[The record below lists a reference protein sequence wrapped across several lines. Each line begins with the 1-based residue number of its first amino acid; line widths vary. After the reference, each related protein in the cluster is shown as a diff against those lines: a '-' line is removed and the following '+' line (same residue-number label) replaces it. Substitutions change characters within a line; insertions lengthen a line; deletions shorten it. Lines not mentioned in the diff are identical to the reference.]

1 MKSIE
6 MKSSRFSF
14 VVALVSGAGFSFFSV
29 GMAPLVSP
37 PPEGILV
44 NTPSSNPNTEANL
57 YVTAHCPSTIG
68 IEVIKNTMNVLNES
82 GEQETD
88 PNEYTTTF
96 KLLGSAEN
104 VKITFSAEGDSVSN
118 SGGFRITHE
127 TKKDRHIPVLI
138 SYVGPGNKGNIE
150 DVTNNAEITINR
162 ESADTEYKVT
172 AKVNGRPPSQI
183 PGSAGDYEGTI
194 KLQVA
199 PAN

>member
-6 MKSSRFSF
+6 MKSSRFLF
-14 VVALVSGAGFSFFSV
+14 IVALVSGTGFSFFSTA
-29 GMAPLVSP
+29 MTPPMSP

-44 NTPSSNPNTEANL
+44 NTPSNNSNTGASL

-68 IEVIKNTMNVLNES
+68 IEVTKNTMNVLNES

-88 PNEYTTTF
+88 PNEYTATF

-127 TKKDRHIPVLI
+127 TKKDRHIPILI
-138 SYVGPGNKGNIE
+138 SYVGSGDKQKIE
-150 DVTNNAEITINR
+150 DVMKNKEITINR
-162 ESADTEYKVT
+162 KSADAEYKVT

>member
-6 MKSSRFSF
+6 MKSSRFLF
-14 VVALVSGAGFSFFSV
+14 IVALVSGTGFSFFSTA
-29 GMAPLVSP
+29 MTSPMP
-37 PPEGILV
+37 PPSEGILV
-44 NTPSSNPNTEANL
+44 NTSSSNPNTEANL

-68 IEVIKNTMNVLNES
+68 IKVTKNTMNVLNES

-88 PNEYTTTF
+88 PNEYTATF
-96 KLLGSAEN
+96 KLSGSAEN
-104 VKITFSAEGDSVSN
+104 VKITLSAEGDSVSN

-127 TKKDRHIPVLI
+127 TEKDRHIPILI

-150 DVTNNAEITINR
+150 DVTNNAGITINR
-162 ESADTEYKVT
+162 ESADAEYKVT

-183 PGSAGDYEGTI
+183 PGSAGDYGGTI